1 MQIFTLFHIF
11 SFGDAERRF
20 GDVVDPRE
28 RPDEPS
34 HLYGAGNLCAGA
46 GADFRLYLDGTIGQ
60 LAVQRSEFNLS
71 FVERASMALSSR

>member
-1 MQIFTLFHIF
+1 VHIFTLFHIF

-20 GDVVDPRE
+20 GGPVDPRE
-28 RPDEPS
+28 RSDPPS

-60 LAVQRSEFNLS
+60 LAVQPSEPNLS
-71 FVERASMALSSR
+71 FVERGSMALSSR